1 MPIAARAASAWP
13 FEFLSPWRDHRLRG
27 PQDFAAVLSAGQA
40 VNGRYLR
47 ICYLALAPG
56 PARLGMAVS
65 KRYAGTGV
73 QYNRVRRRIREQFR
87 LHNERLADLAVAVEL
102 RASCRTQAEARA
114 AAIECGELLQRVAQ
128 LSGR

>member
-27 PQDFAAVLSAGQA
+27 PQDFAAVLSAGEA
-40 VNGRYLR
+40 VEGRYLR
-47 ICYLALAPG
+47 ISYLALPG

-87 LHNERLADLAVAVEL
+87 LHNERLAGLAVAVEL
-102 RASCRTQAEARA
+102 RASCRTQAAARA
-114 AAIECGELLQRVAQ
+114 AAAECGELLQRVAQ

>member
-13 FEFLSPWRDHRLRG
+13 FEFLPPWRDHRLRG
-27 PQDFAAVLSAGQA
+27 RQGFAAVLSAGQA
-40 VNGRYLR
+40 VQGRYLR
-47 ICYLALAPG
+47 IHYLAIESG

-65 KRYAGTGV
+65 KRHAGTGV

-87 LHNERLADLAVAVEL
+87 LHHGQLAGLAVAVEL
-102 RASCRTQAEARA
+102 RAACRTQAEARA
-114 AAIECGELLQRVAQ
+114 AASECGELLQRVAQ

>member
-40 VNGRYLR
+40 VEGRYLR

-87 LHNERLADLAVAVEL
+87 LYQERLTDLAVAVEL
-102 RASCRTQAEARA
+102 RAACRTQAEARA
-114 AAIECGELLQRVAQ
+114 AAAECGELLRRVAQ

>member
-27 PQDFAAVLSAGQA
+27 PQDFAAVLSAGEA
-40 VNGRYLR
+40 VEGRYLR

>member
-27 PQDFAAVLSAGQA
+27 PQDFAAVLSAGEA
-40 VNGRYLR
+40 VDGRYLR
-47 ICYLALAPG
+47 IYYLALPG

-87 LHNERLADLAVAVEL
+87 LHNERLAGLAVAVEL
-102 RASCRTQAEARA
+102 RASCRTPTEARA
-114 AAIECGELLQRVAQ
+114 AAAECGELLQRVAQ